1 MARTQ
6 PEANLWKAGLG
17 GRCPRCGEGRLF
29 QGFLKLQDHCDSC
42 GLELARY
49 NAADGPAFFAM
60 SFVGI
65 FVGFAALFVEVAY
78 APPVWVHLL
87 IWLPTIA
94 VLSLLLLRPLK
105 GLLVAQAF
113 KHRAADPDAGSGG

>member
-1 MARTQ
+1 MT
-6 PEANLWKAGLG
+6 PGANVWKAGLQ

-29 QGFLKLQDHCDSC
+29 RGFLKLEERCDSC
-42 GLELARY
+42 GLMLSEL

-78 APPVWVHLL
+78 SPPVWVHLL

-105 GLLVAQAF
+105 GIMVAQTF
-113 KHRAADPDAGSGG
+113 RHRAFEARHDEV

>member
-1 MARTQ
+1 MPA
-6 PEANLWKAGLG
+6 PGVSPWKAGLR

-29 QGFLKLQDHCDSC
+29 RTFLKLEDRCDSC
-42 GLELARY
+42 GLRLSEL

-78 APPVWVHLL
+78 QPPVWVHLL
-87 IWLPTIA
+87 IWFPMIA
-94 VLSLLLLRPLK
+94 VMCVLLLRPIK
-105 GLLVAQAF
+105 GVMVALTF
-113 KHRAADPDAGSGG
+113 RHRGFEAGRDEA

>member
-1 MARTQ
+1 MTPAY
-6 PEANLWKAGLG
+6 PGVGLWKAGLQ

-29 QGFLKLQDHCDSC
+29 QGFLKLEPVCDSC
-42 GLELARY
+42 GLELERF

-60 SFVGI
+60 SFVGV

-78 APPVWVHLL
+78 APPVWVHML

-94 VLSLLLLRPLK
+94 VLSLVLLRPLK
-105 GLLVAQAF
+105 GLMVGQTF
-113 KHRAADPDAGSGG
+113 RHRAADPDIGG

>member
-1 MARTQ
+1 MAGPSIWST
-6 PEANLWKAGLG
+6 GLR

-29 QGFLKLQDHCDSC
+29 AGFLRLERRCDSC
-42 GLELARY
+42 GLELERF

-60 SFVGI
+60 SLVGV

-78 APPVWVHLL
+78 QPPVWVHLL
-87 IWLPTIA
+87 IWLPVIA
-94 VLSLLLLRPLK
+94 IMSLALLRPLK

-113 KHRAADPDAGSGG
+113 HHRAADPDAGSGG

>member
-1 MARTQ
+1 MA
-6 PEANLWKAGLG
+6 PGVSPWSAGLK

-29 QGFLKLQDHCDSC
+29 AGFLKLQDRCDSC
-42 GLELARY
+42 GLRLSEY

-60 SFVGI
+60 SIVGI

-78 APPVWVHLL
+78 SPPVWVHLL
-87 IWLPTIA
+87 IWLPAIA

-105 GLLVAQAF
+105 GIMVALTYR
-113 KHRAADPDAGSGG
+113 HRAFEAKGDDI